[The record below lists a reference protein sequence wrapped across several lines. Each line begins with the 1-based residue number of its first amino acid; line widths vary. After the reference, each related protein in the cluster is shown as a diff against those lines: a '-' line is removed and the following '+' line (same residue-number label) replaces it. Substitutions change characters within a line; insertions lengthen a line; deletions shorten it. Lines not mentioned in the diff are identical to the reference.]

1 MSATGGRLTIGQTL
15 IIITLLFIV
24 AITGILVYTILTM
37 NSRQSDAVV
46 INIAGRQRMLNQMFL
61 KEVLLAAQGHP
72 ANYRYTAEVWKSSLK
87 ALLDGGRAVLLG
99 KTETVELPRTE
110 NADVRARLMDQHRLI
125 DELVRKGEAFAGLP
139 PDDPGA
145 AAGLQ
150 ELLALNDR
158 LNDVTLAAAR
168 LYFVNSEARV
178 ASMLRWEVSLGLCVA
193 VLGMLLSGQ
202 VVRTSRKLEEEVAQ
216 RKQAEEELRRSE
228 AQRVE
233 AFRQSDELKSA
244 LLSSVSH
251 ELRTPLTAIKST
263 VVGLMRSSDPLP
275 EAVRIEL
282 LRGLD
287 QEVDY
292 LDRLVS
298 NLLDMSR
305 IEAGTLIPSRQWQP
319 LEDLVEGAVRRTTAA
334 LQGRPLEIHL
344 PDGVTPVYVDAV
356 EIQQVLVNLLDN
368 AAKYSPPGSTI
379 RLTAR
384 TAGGEFEIAV
394 ANEGDG
400 IPATDAER
408 VFDRFYRLQTHRERS
423 VRGCGLGLAICR
435 GLVTAHGGRI
445 WVESAPRRGTTVA
458 FRIPTPDPE
467 PLFPAAPAPGDRA

>member
-1 MSATGGRLTIGQTL
+1 MPASPLRRDHLPSPIGSLYAGGGPAPPRGPARQGGPAMSATGGRLTIGQTL

-61 KEVLLAAQGHP
+61 EEVLLAAQGHP

-110 NADVRARLMDQHRLI
+110 NVDVRARLMDQHRLI
-125 DELVRKGEAFAGLP
+125 DELVRKGEAFAALP

-158 LNDVTLAAAR
+158 LNDVTLTAAR

-275 EAVRIEL
+275 E
-282 LRGLD
+282 
-287 QEVDY
+287 
-292 LDRLVS
+292 
-298 NLLDMSR
+298 
-305 IEAGTLIPSRQWQP
+305 
-319 LEDLVEGAVRRTTAA
+319 
-334 LQGRPLEIHL
+334 
-344 PDGVTPVYVDAV
+344 
-356 EIQQVLVNLLDN
+356 
-368 AAKYSPPGSTI
+368 
-379 RLTAR
+379 
-384 TAGGEFEIAV
+384 
-394 ANEGDG
+394 
-400 IPATDAER
+400 
-408 VFDRFYRLQTHRERS
+408 
-423 VRGCGLGLAICR
+423 
-435 GLVTAHGGRI
+435 
-445 WVESAPRRGTTVA
+445 
-458 FRIPTPDPE
+458 
-467 PLFPAAPAPGDRA
+467 